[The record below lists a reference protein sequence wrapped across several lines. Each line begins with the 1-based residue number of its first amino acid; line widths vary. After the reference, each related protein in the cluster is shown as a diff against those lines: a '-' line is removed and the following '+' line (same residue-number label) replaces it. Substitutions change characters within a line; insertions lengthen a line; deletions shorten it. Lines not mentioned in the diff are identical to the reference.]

1 VGLYTNDVLFYIL
14 KKKRLKWDVLQ
25 YKLCQIQINGFVFIL
40 WFVAFFFRISS
51 TTHGLLVH
59 VTFVLLVWLRKKK
72 KKHKSLQNVQQETV
86 VHLLSLTCCNSL
98 NILIHFCFRTNEVE
112 ATVVCLVML
121 WNKWKG
127 VLNFLNV
134 FFGKL
139 MWFIIN
145 L

>member
-1 VGLYTNDVLFYIL
+1 MSDTN
-14 KKKRLKWDVLQ
+14 Q
-25 YKLCQIQINGFVFIL
+25 
-40 WFVAFFFRISS
+40 WFRIHSVIRYLFFRISS

-134 FFGKL
+134 FFFWNIDVIHTEPLVVGFVSTKR
-139 MWFIIN
+139 FFFCF
-145 L
+145 